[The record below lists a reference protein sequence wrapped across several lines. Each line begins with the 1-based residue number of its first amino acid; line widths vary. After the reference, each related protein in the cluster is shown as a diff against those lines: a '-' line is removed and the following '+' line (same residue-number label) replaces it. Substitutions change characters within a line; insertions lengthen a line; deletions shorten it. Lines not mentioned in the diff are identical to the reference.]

1 MLRDKL
7 FFFLTKKMI
16 KIKKNHTNK
25 IKKNH
30 VQYNKYDFLFGKK
43 EKMTRLELE
52 IKVAVVR
59 Q

>member
-1 MLRDKL
+1 
-7 FFFLTKKMI
+7 MI
-16 KIKKNHTNK
+16 KIKKTHKQN
-25 IKKNH
+25 KKNH
-30 VQYNKYDFLFGKK
+30 VQYNKYDFLFGKN

>member
-7 FFFLTKKMI
+7 FFLLTKKMI
-16 KIKKNHTNK
+16 KMKKTHKQN
-25 IKKNH
+25 KKNH

>member
-16 KIKKNHTNK
+16 KIKKTHNQN
-25 IKKNH
+25 KKNH

>member
-16 KIKKNHTNK
+16 KIKKTHKQN
-25 IKKNH
+25 KKNH

-43 EKMTRLELE
+43 RKND
-52 IKVAVVR
+52 
-59 Q
+59 

>member
-16 KIKKNHTNK
+16 RIKKTHKQN
-25 IKKNH
+25 KKNH

>member
-1 MLRDKL
+1 
-7 FFFLTKKMI
+7 MI
-16 KIKKNHTNK
+16 KIKKTHKQN
-25 IKKNH
+25 KKNY

>member
-16 KIKKNHTNK
+16 KIKKTHK
-25 IKKNH
+25 QYKKNH

>member
-16 KIKKNHTNK
+16 KIKKTHKQN
-25 IKKNH
+25 KKNY

>member
-1 MLRDKL
+1 
-7 FFFLTKKMI
+7 MI
-16 KIKKNHTNK
+16 KIKKTHKQN
-25 IKKNH
+25 KKNH
-30 VQYNKYDFLFGKK
+30 VQYNKNDFLFGKK

>member
-16 KIKKNHTNK
+16 KIKKTHKQN
-25 IKKNH
+25 KKNH
-30 VQYNKYDFLFGKK
+30 VQYNKYGFLFGKK

>member
-16 KIKKNHTNK
+16 KIKKTHKQNK
-25 IKKNH
+25 KKH

-43 EKMTRLELE
+43 EKITRLELE